1 MIALG
6 VSSLVG
12 SRGTSIGILLGF
24 QLVAMPLLLGFGAL
38 GVLREGLVAAAIERF
53 EPSSVLGHPPAVAM
67 SATAAVVTVVAWTLV
82 PLALGA
88 WRTCT
93 RDA

>member
-6 VSSLVG
+6 VSSLILF
-12 SRGTSIGILLGF
+12 RGTSIGILLGWL
-24 QLVAMPLLLGFGAL
+24 LVAMPLLLEFGAL
-38 GVLREGLVAAAIERF
+38 GVLREGLVSAAIERF
-53 EPSSVLGHPPAVAM
+53 EPGSVLGHPPTVSM
-67 SATAAVVTVVAWTLV
+67 SAAAAVVTVVAWTLV
-82 PLALGA
+82 PFALGA